1 MGVKFAPVSC
11 RFSAI
16 RIANIPVS
24 ACKKTH
30 DLHLLDDKQ
39 ELCYAGLCCNVCSL
53 QAAVSVKK
61 RLQQVLTNGLKG
73 DCFYFKKETFS
84 TEFYIFYIYIL
95 FFTHNRTH
103 KMGLGQP

>member
-1 MGVKFAPVSC
+1 MGVKFAPVNR
-11 RFSAI
+11 RFSDI

-24 ACKKTH
+24 AFKKTH

-61 RLQQVLTNGLKG
+61 RLQQLLTNGLTG
-73 DCFYFKKETFS
+73 DCFYFKKETLS
-84 TEFYIFYIYIL
+84 TEFYIFYIFL
-95 FFTHNRTH
+95 FY
-103 KMGLGQP
+103 P